1 MLKLTCHS
9 WFPEFNGNV
18 AGDNRVDTPEV
29 AEQEPDDLYLDEQIE
44 KLNLNDVSNVGEAFD
59 GSYTRIEDV

>member
-1 MLKLTCHS
+1 M
-9 WFPEFNGNV
+9 
-18 AGDNRVDTPEV
+18 DTPEV
-29 AEQEPDDLYLDEQIE
+29 PEQEPDDLYLDEQIK